1 MGETIRLRPL
11 SDVEEGDDVLV
22 GDPVT
27 GTFVSLPPIGG
38 VVVRALQRGATVEEA
53 GCEATAFAGEPVDV
67 EAFVTALHELG
78 FVAEG
83 AETTGTD
90 DTRIPER
97 TAAIQGRRWIR
108 GPRPELV
115 RPLFG
120 RVAWCLYATL
130 ALFDVGCLLLRP
142 ELRPEHR
149 DAFALDDIGL
159 SALLLIPC
167 ATFVLALHESWH
179 WLAARNAGVAAR
191 FGIDRRMVFLVF
203 ETDLSQLWSVPR
215 RRRYGPVLA
224 GLAVDSAVLSLL
236 LGAQLAAEEG
246 LWSPPRLVLRLLGAW
261 ALVQIATMLWQCMVF
276 LRTDLYALLVVATGC
291 RDLWRVKSL
300 LLRRALGRLT
310 PDQADELTAASPR
323 DIALGRWFRWVWL
336 GGSVLVA
343 AWALVFYLPVQVRI
357 LEWTRDGLAEG
368 PTHGDFWFTAA
379 CSAILLWGPLL
390 VLVMAARDA
399 AGRIGARR
407 MRQTTVS

>member
-1 MGETIRLRPL
+1 MSETIPLRPL
-11 SDVEEGDDVLV
+11 SVVDEGDDVLV
-22 GDPVT
+22 GDPET
-27 GTFVSLPPIGG
+27 GTFVSLPPVGG
-38 VVVRALQRGATVEEA
+38 VVIRALQRGATVEEA
-53 GCEATAFAGEPVDV
+53 GRDAAALAGMPVDM
-67 EAFVTALHELG
+67 EAFVAALHDLG
-78 FVAEG
+78 FVATGEEV
-83 AETTGTD
+83 AGTD
-90 DTRIPER
+90 DTPTPQR
-97 TAAIQGRRWIR
+97 TAAIQGRRWLR

-120 RVAWCLYATL
+120 RVAWCVYAAL

-142 ELRPEHR
+142 ELRPDHR

-167 ATFVLALHESWH
+167 ATVIMALHEGWH

-224 GLAVDSAVLSLL
+224 GLAIDSAVLSLL
-236 LGAQLAAEEG
+236 LGARLAAEEG
-246 LWSPPRLVLRLLGAW
+246 LWSPPRLMLRLLGAW
-261 ALVQIATMLWQCMVF
+261 AFIQIASMLWQLMVF
-276 LRTDLYALLVVATGC
+276 LRTDLYALLVFASGC
-291 RDLWRVKSL
+291 RNLWRVKSL
-300 LLRRALGRLT
+300 LLSQALGRLT

-323 DIALGRWFRWVWL
+323 DISLGRWFRWVWL
-336 GGSVLVA
+336 GGFGLIA
-343 AWALVFYLPVQVRI
+343 AWALVFWLPVQLRI
-357 LEWTRDGLAEG
+357 LEWTWDGLAQG
-368 PTHGDFWFTAA
+368 PTTGDFWSTAA
-379 CSAILLWGPLL
+379 CSSILLWGPLL
-390 VLVMAARDA
+390 VLVLAARDA